1 MQDPAARVDE
11 VSISRLIVE
20 SFAADF
26 VDSLELDVAVVGAGP
41 SGVTAARLL
50 ARQGLKVAV
59 FERHLH
65 VGGGMWGGGML
76 LPRIVIQ
83 EEARTILDEVGVKLH
98 PWKEGVYAAD
108 SVETVTKCTAA
119 AIDAGVRIWVGMKVE
134 DVVIRENDRVAG
146 VVVNWEAVSIAGL
159 HVDPLAL
166 MAKVVIDATG
176 HDSIVC
182 RNVVRK
188 IPGAELV
195 SPTGAVP
202 GERPM
207 WAEKGEAAL
216 VPNTI
221 EVYPGLIVT
230 GMAANALSA
239 QPRMGAVFGGMF
251 LSGQRAA
258 ELAADIVARQG

>member
-1 MQDPAARVDE
+1 MQEPAARVDE

-20 SFAADF
+20 SFAGDF
-26 VDSLELDVAVVGAGP
+26 VDSLELDVAIAGAGP

-50 ARQGLKVAV
+50 AKQGLKVGV

-83 EEARTILDEVGVKLH
+83 EEARGLLEEVGVRLR
-98 PWKEGVYAAD
+98 PWQKGYYVAD

-119 AIDAGVRIWVGMKVE
+119 AVDAGARVWVGMKVE

-146 VVVNWEAVSIAGL
+146 IVINWEAVSLAGL

-166 MAKVVIDATG
+166 MAKAVIDATG
-176 HDSIVC
+176 HDAIICRTVC
-182 RNVVRK
+182 RK
-188 IPGAELV
+188 IPGAQLV
-195 SPTGAVP
+195 SPDGNVP

-207 WAEKGEAAL
+207 WADKGEAAL
-216 VPNTI
+216 VPNTL

-230 GMAANALSA
+230 GMAANAVSA
-239 QPRMGAVFGGMF
+239 NPRMGAVFGGMF

-258 ELAADIVARQG
+258 EIAAEIVARQA

>member
-1 MQDPAARVDE
+1 MQDPAARLDE
-11 VSISRLIVE
+11 VAITRLIVE

-50 ARQGLKVAV
+50 AQQGLKVAV

-76 LPRIVIQ
+76 MPRIVIQ
-83 EEARTILDEVGVKLH
+83 EEAKYLLDQVGVNLH

-146 VVVNWEAVSIAGL
+146 IVVNWEAVSIAGL

-176 HDSIVC
+176 HDSIVT
-182 RNVVRK
+182 RTVVRK
-188 IPGAELV
+188 IPGAEIV

-216 VPNTI
+216 VPNTL

-230 GMAANALSA
+230 GMAANAVSA

-251 LSGQRAA
+251 LSGERAA
-258 ELAADIVARQG
+258 QLAAEIVAKQG